1 VRAFY
6 CKITQKSSLA
16 GSTGFVKRLSAQYS
30 EAEGDVG
37 ICEYCGDEYVEFISD
52 FHAGKPSMDYF

>member
-1 VRAFY
+1 
-6 CKITQKSSLA
+6 LA